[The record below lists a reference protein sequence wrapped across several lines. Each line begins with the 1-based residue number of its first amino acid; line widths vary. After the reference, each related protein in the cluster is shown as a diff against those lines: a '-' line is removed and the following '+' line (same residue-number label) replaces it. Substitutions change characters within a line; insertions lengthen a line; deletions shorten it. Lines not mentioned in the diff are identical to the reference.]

1 MKKKKKT
8 ETKIKR
14 FKRYSIYMIQ
24 WIAERMHGLD
34 FTMRDTSL
42 IAKSRGQLHGYSKTD
57 ESHAKEIFDSLNVS
71 GDSKLLDVGCGKGVC
86 LREAS
91 KYPFGKIAGI
101 EIDERLVRI
110 AKKNFRILKL
120 DERIKIFQSD
130 ALEFGHYGAFNVFY
144 FFNPFDKEI
153 MERVVDRIA
162 MSQGKSKMYYIILHN
177 PVCMDVVENKGGVLV
192 RKLYDPMKSYNT
204 FIYKCGDPGQK

>member
-1 MKKKKKT
+1 MT

-14 FKRYSIYMIQ
+14 LKRYSIYMIQ

-42 IAKSRGQLHGYSKTD
+42 IVKTGGLLHGYSKTD
-57 ESHAKEIFDSLNVS
+57 ESHAKEIFDYLNVS
-71 GDSKLLDVGCGKGVC
+71 SSSKLLDVGCGKGAF

-101 EIDERLVRI
+101 EIDKRLVSI

-120 DERIKIFQSD
+120 DDRIKIFQAD
-130 ALEFGHYGAFNVFY
+130 ALEFEHYGAFNVFY

-153 MERVVDRIA
+153 MEQVVDKIA
-162 MSQGKSKMYYIILHN
+162 MSQGKSRTYYIILHN
-177 PVCMDVVENKGGVLV
+177 PTCVDVIEGKGGMLV
-192 RKLYDPMKSYNT
+192 GKLYDPMKSYET
-204 FIYKCGDPGQK
+204 YIYKCGGSDSK